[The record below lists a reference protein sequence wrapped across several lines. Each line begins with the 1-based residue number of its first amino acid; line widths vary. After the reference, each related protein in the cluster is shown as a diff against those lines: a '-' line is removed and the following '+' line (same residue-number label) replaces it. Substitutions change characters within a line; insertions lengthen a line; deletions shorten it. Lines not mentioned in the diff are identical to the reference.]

1 MGFDSADTSTFRVHI
16 LVTISAAAE
25 PPHPL
30 CHQGQ
35 KVKVENESRPN
46 LHPWSLYKILTAL
59 SHHTFSNCSICRSDV
74 SGKVWRQAL
83 QSTIS
88 NVLFLKRSWG
98 RSTSPNL
105 IMQSKACSRYHIA
118 KVATA
123 RWIPHT
129 PSQLCAYWNSF
140 GVDLSCVLTWSCNLF
155 FRVLFCFAFS
165 GHIICSERHQF

>member
-1 MGFDSADTSTFRVHI
+1 MKAGQTCIPEAFIKYWLHFPITPSQTAAYVAVMCLARYEDKLFKAPSAMY
-16 LVTISAAAE
+16 
-25 PPHPL
+25 
-30 CHQGQ
+30 C
-35 KVKVENESRPN
+35 
-46 LHPWSLYKILTAL
+46 
-59 SHHTFSNCSICRSDV
+59 
-74 SGKVWRQAL
+74 
-83 QSTIS
+83 
-88 NVLFLKRSWG
+88 FLKRSWG

-155 FRVLFCFAFS
+155 FRVLTYFCFVLLSLATSYAQKDINFNKWYICGVGFWSIEKQLAILCFS
-165 GHIICSERHQF
+165 NRVT

>member
-1 MGFDSADTSTFRVHI
+1 MKAGQTCIPEAFIKYWLHFPITPSQT
-16 LVTISAAAE
+16 AA
-25 PPHPL
+25 
-30 CHQGQ
+30 
-35 KVKVENESRPN
+35 
-46 LHPWSLYKILTAL
+46 Y
-59 SHHTFSNCSICRSDV
+59 DV

-155 FRVLFCFAFS
+155 FRVLTYFCFVLLSLATSYAQKDINFNKWYICGVGFWSIEKQLAILCFS
-165 GHIICSERHQF
+165 DRVT

>member
-1 MGFDSADTSTFRVHI
+1 M
-16 LVTISAAAE
+16 
-25 PPHPL
+25 
-30 CHQGQ
+30 
-35 KVKVENESRPN
+35 
-46 LHPWSLYKILTAL
+46 TAL
-59 SHHTFSNCSICRSDV
+59 SHHTFSNCSICCSDV

-140 GVDLSCVLTWSCNLF
+140 CVDLSCVLTWSCNLF
-155 FRVLFCFAFS
+155 FRVLTYFCFVLLSLATSYAQKDINFNKWYICGVGFWSIEKQLAILCFS
-165 GHIICSERHQF
+165 DRVT